1 MKLWIKHLVWPSMVI
16 ATKTPPIN
24 TKGKNVYLLSPREVD
39 YMGFNL
45 LMLDIAAITSKI
57 NK

>member
-1 MKLWIKHLVWPSMVI
+1 MVI